1 MQKVVRVPP
10 RYLAAAVVALADL
23 VFYVFA
29 FRHTWIDDTY
39 IQLQYARTLI
49 EHGTWGFYAGHPANT
64 ATSPLNVLLIALV
77 GLPLGS
83 VEWAVIL
90 LTALELAAM
99 LGLLLLLSHRLFDG
113 VFFGWFAFVALVTNP
128 LLLSTIGMESFLY
141 ALLLIASVYL
151 FLVRR
156 WLLMAV
162 TLGLLTL
169 ARPDGVLLLAVLL
182 PLAEIPFR
190 RKAAVLGV
198 YAATIAPWFIF
209 SWIYLGS
216 LVPDTL
222 VIKIEQTAW
231 GWASFADG
239 LALYLQRFPLETML
253 SLLLVPLCI
262 FPLWRC
268 GGEIVRTVTV
278 LAAFGGLHYMVYTAL
293 DVPPYHWYYVSQL
306 VPMVLIASVAATHH
320 VARLRQGRFRR
331 VLPVVA
337 LAPAAGLLL
346 LLGNEGFSLREA
358 PINTNWA
365 TSDQYREIG
374 LWMQRNLDE
383 EEAVAPRGEIGT
395 LAFYS
400 DRYLVDEFSDM
411 SIADALI
418 DEANYDDLPVVGPL
432 VALNF
437 LWRQDHTPLPAP
449 SFEVVYERKANGSQC
464 PTDDPA
470 CWLARTGTTEWIGQ
484 NRILVRAIA

>member
-1 MQKVVRVPP
+1 MPRVVQVSP
-10 RYLAAAVVALADL
+10 RYLAAAVVGLADL
-23 VFYVFA
+23 LFYVFV
-29 FRHTWIDDTY
+29 FRNTWIDDTY

-64 ATSPLNVLLIALV
+64 ATSPLNVLLIAAA

-83 VEWAVIL
+83 VEWAMML
-90 LTALELAAM
+90 LTALELAAL
-99 LGLLLLLSHRLFDG
+99 LGLLLLLSRRLFGGD
-113 VFFGWFAFVALVTNP
+113 FFGWFAFVALATNP

-141 ALLLIASVYL
+141 ALVLIASVYL

-156 WLLMAV
+156 WLVMAAA
-162 TLGLLTL
+162 LGLLTL

-182 PLAEIPFR
+182 PLAEAPFR
-190 RKAAVLGV
+190 RKATALGV

-231 GWASFADG
+231 GAASFADG
-239 LALYLQRFPLETML
+239 LSLYLRRFPLETVI
-253 SLLLVPLCI
+253 SLLLAPLCL

-268 GGEIVRTVTV
+268 GGEVVRAVTV
-278 LAAFGGLHYMVYTAL
+278 LAAFGGLHYVVYTAL
-293 DVPPYHWYYVSQL
+293 DVPPYHWYYVNQL
-306 VPMVLIASVAATHH
+306 VPMVLIGSVAVTHYA
-320 VARLRQGRFRR
+320 ARVRGRMTAR
-331 VLPVVA
+331 VLPAIV

-346 LLGNEGFSLREA
+346 LLGTEGFSLREA
-358 PINTNWA
+358 LINTNWA
-365 TSDQYREIG
+365 TSGQYREIG
-374 LWMQRNLDE
+374 LWMRRNLGE
-383 EEAVAPRGEIGT
+383 EEAVAARGEIGT

-418 DEANYDDLPVVGPL
+418 DEADYDELPVVGPL

-449 SFEVVYERKANGSQC
+449 AFEVAYDPEGRGRRC
-464 PTDDPA
+464 PPDDPA
-470 CWLARTGTTEWIGQ
+470 CWLARDGTTEWIG
-484 NRILVRAIA
+484 RSWILVRATG